1 MHHPRRAVV
10 PIVRRH
16 APGFLSRLHLLE
28 QIGMIA
34 LFDPKDIMTTM
45 IMQGLNVGRIRTQAI
60 FGDDELEMGVVLPGF
75 CRKVRF
81 LGKIQKSGVKNSMTY
96 RLPTSRKSN
105 FATEPAHRPGP
116 SPAPALH
123 AEDR

>member
-60 FGDDELEMGVVLPGF
+60 FGDDELEMGVVLPELGNEASG
-75 CRKVRF
+75 RKNTPYHRGP
-81 LGKIQKSGVKNSMTY
+81 LSS
-96 RLPTSRKSN
+96 
-105 FATEPAHRPGP
+105 AHRETPCLQ
-116 SPAPALH
+116 ALSH
-123 AEDR
+123 AGVDERRS